1 MLNKFEY
8 KNNKNKNKNNNNL
21 TKYITPFRFKSHY
34 NSIIPLKIFQT
45 WHTKILPVNM
55 LLNIQNLKKCHPNF
69 QYYLYDDNDC
79 REFIKNN
86 YSNEVLWAFDKLIP
100 GAYKA
105 DLWRYCILYTY
116 GGVYLDIKFNSI
128 NNFRLI
134 ALTEKEHFVL
144 DADNIGIYNGFMVC
158 KPGNK
163 ILLDC
168 INKIIEHVKI
178 KYYGEGYLHP
188 TGPRLLGS
196 YFTIEEKGSLELK
209 LEPVNEQHFINYNNM
224 YILASYKEY
233 RTEQKFSQKKEHYS
247 NLWNNKQIY
256 Y

>member
-1 MLNKFEY
+1 MLEKFRY
-8 KNNKNKNKNNNNL
+8 KTNNNNNTNNNL
-21 TKYITPFRFKSHY
+21 TKYITPFRFKNHY
-34 NSIIPLKIFQT
+34 NSIVPLKIFQT
-45 WHTKILPVNM
+45 WHTKVLPTQMFN
-55 LLNIQNLKKCHPNF
+55 NIIRLKRRHPRF

-79 REFIKNN
+79 REFIKKNFPE
-86 YSNEVLWAFDKLIP
+86 EVLLAFDKLIP

-105 DLWRYCILYTY
+105 DLWRYCILYIH
-116 GGVYLDIKFNSI
+116 GGIYLDIKFNSI

-168 INKIIEHVKI
+168 INKIVEHVKI
-178 KYYGEGYLHP
+178 KYYGESYLHP

-196 YFTIEEKGSLELK
+196 YLTTEEKGKLELK
-209 LEPVNEQHFINYNNM
+209 LEPNGGQHFIKYNNT
-224 YILASYKEY
+224 YILGSYNEY
-233 RTEQKFSQKKEHYS
+233 RDEQKVSQKKEHYS
-247 NLWNNKQIY
+247 ILWSNRQIY